1 MATFPLTRLRRQV
14 CILAGNHPVVAIATG
29 ESEAVQNKR
38 NVTDYVRIGDLSESA
53 VAEILALAKDICRH
67 TREWLI
73 ENYPDLVSGD
83 WLGNVPV
90 P

>member
-1 MATFPLTRLRRQV
+1 MQK
-14 CILAGNHPVVAIATG
+14 
-29 ESEAVQNKR
+29 KR
-38 NVTDYVRIGDLSESA
+38 NVAAHGRIGDLSESA
-53 VAEILALAKDICRH
+53 VVEILALAKDICRH